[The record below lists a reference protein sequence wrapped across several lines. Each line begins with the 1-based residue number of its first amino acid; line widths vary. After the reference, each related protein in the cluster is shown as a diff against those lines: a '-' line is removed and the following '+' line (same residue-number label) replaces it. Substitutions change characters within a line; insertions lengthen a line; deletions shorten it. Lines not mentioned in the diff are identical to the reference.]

1 MIFSKSENQ
10 LILYF
15 TGRID
20 SANANGVDNEIKN
33 IFTDNIPDLSHPPEV
48 VFNLKELSYIS
59 SAGLR
64 ILLNYRKK
72 KLLSRLTEVSNEVYE
87 ILEATGFQQLIPTE
101 RALRQVDITGCSII
115 AQGGNGVI
123 YHLPG
128 DEIVK
133 VYVNGTD
140 MEDIQRER
148 EYARRAF
155 LSGVPTA
162 ISYDVVKCGE
172 YYGIVFEC
180 VNADT
185 LSKLLMTDPS
195 SLPQLAAEYAQL
207 MLTLH
212 QTHITDPQIPR
223 ISELYHS
230 IADRAAEY
238 YTPEE
243 VELFHRLIRAI
254 PERDT
259 MVHGDLNSNNVMQQ
273 GSELLLIDMA
283 EVSRGN
289 PIYDLFSVYF
299 VHVLNI
305 SFEPGAVEHF
315 LKLSEELSRKLW
327 DAAAGIYF
335 KQNKDME
342 RIEAILRKLAAF
354 RVAILPVLFR
364 RIEQSGRLTRFTDYA
379 RKELFPHIPELEQE
393 VKWLDELV
401 QSLVE

>member
-1 MIFSKSENQ
+1 MIISKSDNQ

-15 TGRID
+15 TDRID
-20 SANANGVDNEIKN
+20 SANVNAVDAEIMAV
-33 IFTDNIPDLSHPPEV
+33 FSENIPDLSHPPQV
-48 VFNLKELSYIS
+48 FFNLRDLSYIS

-72 KLLSRLTEVSNEVYE
+72 KLLTKLTEVSNEVYE
-87 ILEATGFQQLIPTE
+87 ILETTGFTDLIPAE
-101 RALRQVDITGCSII
+101 KVFRQVDLTNCDII
-115 AQGGNGVI
+115 ARGGNGVI

-140 MEDIQRER
+140 LTDIQRER

-155 LSGVPTA
+155 LAGIPTA

-180 VNADT
+180 VKADT
-185 LSKLLMTDPS
+185 LSRLLMTNPA
-195 SLPQLAAEYAQL
+195 SLPRLSEEYARL

-212 QTHITDPQIPR
+212 DTPVDDPGTPKT
-223 ISELYHS
+223 SELYHA
-230 IADRAAEY
+230 IADRAATY

-243 VELFHRLIRAI
+243 VELLHRLIRAI
-254 PERDT
+254 PERNT

-273 GSELLLIDMA
+273 GDELLLIDMA

-289 PIYDLFSVYF
+289 PIYDLLSVYF

-305 SFEPGAVEHF
+305 TFEPGAVEQF
-315 LKLSEELSRKLW
+315 LNISEEMSLKLW
-327 DAAAGIYF
+327 NAAAKVYF
-335 KQNKDME
+335 NDNADME
-342 RIEAILRKLAAF
+342 RIEAVLKKLAGL

-364 RIEQSGRLTRFTDYA
+364 RIEQSGRLSRFTDYA
-379 RKELFPHIPELEQE
+379 RKELFPGIAQLEDE
-393 VKWLDELV
+393 VKWLDETV
-401 QSLVE
+401 QHVIR